1 MSRNRLFVIAVV
13 LALTSFTTL
22 FFGIS
27 LQSKDI
33 RSYIASHYREYSHD
47 ADGTRYLCEGS
58 PAQVANTLAGYQS
71 PAARASNAGSQYL
84 RYDDAIVSVGPDGQH
99 PCSIRVEG
107 LGGGYSHGAFIF
119 LGPGFYPGAPSSGTG
134 GSSGGPGGTK

>member
-27 LQSKDI
+27 LQRKDI

>member
-13 LALTSFTTL
+13 LALTSFTSL

-27 LQSKDI
+27 LQRKDI

>member
-1 MSRNRLFVIAVV
+1 MSRNRLFVIAAV
-13 LALTSFTTL
+13 LALTSFTSL

-27 LQSKDI
+27 LQRKDI

-58 PAQVANTLAGYQS
+58 PATVANTLAGYQS

>member
-13 LALTSFTTL
+13 LALTSFTSL

-27 LQSKDI
+27 LQRKDI

-58 PAQVANTLAGYQS
+58 PAKVANTLAGYQS

-99 PCSIRVEG
+99 PCSIRVGG

>member
-13 LALTSFTTL
+13 LALTSFTSL

-27 LQSKDI
+27 LQRKDI

-58 PAQVANTLAGYQS
+58 PAKVADTLAGYQS
-71 PAARASNAGSQYL
+71 PAARASSAGSQYL

-99 PCSIRVEG
+99 PCSVRVEN
-107 LGGGYSHGAFIF
+107 LAAGYSHGAFIF
-119 LGPGFYPGAPSSGTG
+119 LGPGFYPGAPSSGAG